1 MSPTTPLPPGDVAQ
15 LAEHLLCKERV
26 RSSSLLVSTTRG
38 RLETNTNSR
47 HAGKHKT
54 NIGAGH
60 PTQARDARLS
70 DGSSA
75 IEIVSG
81 STVIAPLIRES
92 IGSPTSGSLGSR
104 PTWSAEAARPHL
116 NNWICFGRL
125 KIFNF
130 AELCARC
137 IPGHMAA
144 DRLVSCCGGQ
154 ATKGTRWMPW
164 RQEPMKDV
172 AGCEKLRGV
181 ASRL

>member
-1 MSPTTPLPPGDVAQ
+1 MQGEGQEFESPRLHNPWPTGTNTTPAVQA
-15 LAEHLLCKERV
+15 
-26 RSSSLLVSTTRG
+26 
-38 RLETNTNSR
+38 NTKRIS
-47 HAGKHKT
+47 GPDT
-54 NIGAGH
+54 

-75 IEIVSG
+75 AIEIVSG
-81 STVIAPLIRES
+81 STFIAPLIRES
-92 IGSPTSGSLGSR
+92 IDSPTSGSLGSR

-144 DRLVSCCGGQ
+144 NRLVSCCGGQ